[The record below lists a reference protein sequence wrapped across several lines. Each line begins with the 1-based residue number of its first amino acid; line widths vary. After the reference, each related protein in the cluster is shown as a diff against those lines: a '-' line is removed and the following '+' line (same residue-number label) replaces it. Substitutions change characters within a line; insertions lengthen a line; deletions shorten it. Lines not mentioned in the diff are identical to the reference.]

1 MNWFP
6 LPLPLMLA
14 LKFWKRKWLDFSWE
28 GIALRARGMRGSET
42 AQPQAQGMAALDG
55 DVA

>member
-28 GIALRARGMRGSET
+28 RIALRARGMRGSEM